1 MVKRL
6 TIPLLALAL
15 CVSARFEKVVNY
27 MKMKPFVAALAVV
40 ASLLSFCSCE
50 KEGVK
55 LFDGNYSFKT
65 SGILTIERTAK
76 VSESDASAEIP
87 ARISDSGNRTFKLP
101 LTSESGQMNIIKTG
115 DNSVIVTMNIV
126 GGDALVFN
134 GKAEGK
140 VLTLD
145 PAVRFLSFRDGAN
158 TVSLEITVS
167 GTAEKHD
174 DVAIFTLEYT
184 GGGETTLYDY
194 KILASEVK
202 CVAKLNED

>member
-1 MVKRL
+1 
-6 TIPLLALAL
+6 
-15 CVSARFEKVVNY
+15 

-40 ASLLSFCSCE
+40 VSLMSLISCE

-65 SGILTIERTAK
+65 SGILTVERTAK
-76 VSESDASAEIP
+76 VSESDASAGILDIP
-87 ARISDSGNRTFKLP
+87 DGNRTFKLP

-115 DNSVIVTMNIV
+115 NNSVIVTMNIV
-126 GGDALVFN
+126 GGDAIVFN

-145 PAVRFLSFRDGAN
+145 PAVRVLSFRDGAN

-184 GGGETTLYDY
+184 GDGETTLYDY

>member
-1 MVKRL
+1 
-6 TIPLLALAL
+6 
-15 CVSARFEKVVNY
+15 
-27 MKMKPFVAALAVV
+27 MKPFVAALAVV
-40 ASLLSFCSCE
+40 VSLMSLISCE

-65 SGILTIERTAK
+65 SGILTVERTAK
-76 VSESDASAEIP
+76 VSESDASAGILDIP
-87 ARISDSGNRTFKLP
+87 DGNRTFKLP
-101 LTSESGQMNIIKTG
+101 LTSESGQMNVIKTG
-115 DNSVIVTMNIV
+115 DNSVIVTMNVV
-126 GGDALVFN
+126 GGDAFVFS

-145 PAVRFLSFRDGAN
+145 PAVRFVSFRDGAN

-174 DVAIFTLEYT
+174 DVAIFALEYT

>member
-1 MVKRL
+1 
-6 TIPLLALAL
+6 
-15 CVSARFEKVVNY
+15 

-40 ASLLSFCSCE
+40 VSLMSLISCE

-65 SGILTIERTAK
+65 SGILTVERTAK
-76 VSESDASAEIP
+76 VSESDASAGILDIP
-87 ARISDSGNRTFKLP
+87 DGNRTFRLA
-101 LTSESGQMNIIKTG
+101 LTSESGQMNVIKTG
-115 DNSVIVTMNIV
+115 DNSVIVTMNVV
-126 GGDALVFN
+126 GGDAFVFS

-145 PAVRFLSFRDGAN
+145 PAVRFVSFRDGAN

-174 DVAIFTLEYT
+174 DVAIFTLEHT

>member
-1 MVKRL
+1 
-6 TIPLLALAL
+6 
-15 CVSARFEKVVNY
+15 

-40 ASLLSFCSCE
+40 VSLMSFCSCE

-76 VSESDASAEIP
+76 VSESDASAGILDIP
-87 ARISDSGNRTFKLP
+87 DGNRTFKLP
-101 LTSESGQMNIIKTG
+101 LTSESGQMNVIKTG
-115 DNSVIVTMNIV
+115 DNSVIVTMNVV
-126 GGDALVFN
+126 GGDAFVFS

-145 PAVRFLSFRDGAN
+145 PAVRFVSFRDGAN
-158 TVSLEITVS
+158 TVSLEVTVS

>member
-1 MVKRL
+1 
-6 TIPLLALAL
+6 
-15 CVSARFEKVVNY
+15 

-40 ASLLSFCSCE
+40 VSLMSFCSCE

-76 VSESDASAEIP
+76 VSESDASAGILDIP
-87 ARISDSGNRTFKLP
+87 DGNRTFRLA
-101 LTSESGQMNIIKTG
+101 LTSESGQMNVIKTG
-115 DNSVIVTMNIV
+115 DNSVIVTMNVV
-126 GGDALVFN
+126 GGEAFVFS

-145 PAVRFLSFRDGAN
+145 PAVRFVSFRDGAN

-174 DVAIFTLEYT
+174 DVAVFTLEYT

>member
-1 MVKRL
+1 
-6 TIPLLALAL
+6 
-15 CVSARFEKVVNY
+15 

-40 ASLLSFCSCE
+40 VSLMSLISCE

-65 SGILTIERTAK
+65 SGILTVERTAK
-76 VSESDASAEIP
+76 VSESDASAGILDIP
-87 ARISDSGNRTFKLP
+87 DGNRAFKLP
-101 LTSESGQMNIIKTG
+101 LTSESGQMNVIKTG
-115 DNSVIVTMNIV
+115 DNSVIVTMNVV
-126 GGDALVFN
+126 GGDAFVFS
-134 GKAEGK
+134 GTAEGK

-145 PAVRFLSFRDGAN
+145 PAVRFVSFRDGAN

-174 DVAIFTLEYT
+174 DVAVFTLEYT

>member
-1 MVKRL
+1 
-6 TIPLLALAL
+6 
-15 CVSARFEKVVNY
+15 

-40 ASLLSFCSCE
+40 VSLMSLISCE

-65 SGILTIERTAK
+65 SGILTVERTAK
-76 VSESDASAEIP
+76 VSESDASAGILDIP
-87 ARISDSGNRTFKLP
+87 DGNRTFRLA
-101 LTSESGQMNIIKTG
+101 LTSESGQMNVIKTG
-115 DNSVIVTMNIV
+115 DNSVIVTMNVV
-126 GGDALVFN
+126 GGDAFVFS

-145 PAVRFLSFRDGAN
+145 PAVRFVSFRDGAS

-174 DVAIFTLEYT
+174 DVAVFTLEYT

>member
-1 MVKRL
+1 
-6 TIPLLALAL
+6 
-15 CVSARFEKVVNY
+15 

-76 VSESDASAEIP
+76 VSESDASAEILDIP
-87 ARISDSGNRTFKLP
+87 DGNRAFKLP

-115 DNSVIVTMNIV
+115 DNSVIVTMNVV
-126 GGDALVFN
+126 GGDAFVFS

>member
-1 MVKRL
+1 
-6 TIPLLALAL
+6 
-15 CVSARFEKVVNY
+15 

-40 ASLLSFCSCE
+40 VSLMSLISCE

-65 SGILTIERTAK
+65 SGILTVERTAK
-76 VSESDASAEIP
+76 VSESDASAGILDIP
-87 ARISDSGNRTFKLP
+87 DGNRTFRLA
-101 LTSESGQMNIIKTG
+101 LTSESGQMNVIKTE
-115 DNSVIVTMNIV
+115 DNSVIVTMNVV
-126 GGDALVFN
+126 GGDAFVFS

-158 TVSLEITVS
+158 TVTLEITVS

>member
-1 MVKRL
+1 
-6 TIPLLALAL
+6 
-15 CVSARFEKVVNY
+15 
-27 MKMKPFVAALAVV
+27 MKPFVAALAVV
-40 ASLLSFCSCE
+40 VSLMSLISCE

-65 SGILTIERTAK
+65 SGILTVERTAK
-76 VSESDASAEIP
+76 VSESDASAGILDIP
-87 ARISDSGNRTFKLP
+87 DGNRTFKLP
-101 LTSESGQMNIIKTG
+101 LTSESGQMNVIKTG
-115 DNSVIVTMNIV
+115 DNSVIVTMNVV
-126 GGDALVFN
+126 GGDAFVFS

-145 PAVRFLSFRDGAN
+145 PAVRFVSFRDGAN

>member
-1 MVKRL
+1 
-6 TIPLLALAL
+6 
-15 CVSARFEKVVNY
+15 

-40 ASLLSFCSCE
+40 VSLMSLISCE

-65 SGILTIERTAK
+65 SGILTVERTAK
-76 VSESDASAEIP
+76 VSESDASAGILDIP
-87 ARISDSGNRTFKLP
+87 DGNRTFRLA
-101 LTSESGQMNIIKTG
+101 LTSESGQMNVIKTG
-115 DNSVIVTMNIV
+115 DNSVIVTMNVV
-126 GGDALVFN
+126 GGDAFVFS

-145 PAVRFLSFRDGAN
+145 PAVRFVSFRDGAN

>member
-1 MVKRL
+1 
-6 TIPLLALAL
+6 
-15 CVSARFEKVVNY
+15 
-27 MKMKPFVAALAVV
+27 MKPFVAALAVV
-40 ASLLSFCSCE
+40 VSLMSLISCE

-65 SGILTIERTAK
+65 SGILTVERTAK
-76 VSESDASAEIP
+76 VSESDASAGILDIP
-87 ARISDSGNRTFKLP
+87 DGNRTFRLA
-101 LTSESGQMNIIKTG
+101 LTSESGQMNVIKTG
-115 DNSVIVTMNIV
+115 DNSVIVTMNVV
-126 GGDALVFN
+126 GGDAFVFR

-145 PAVRFLSFRDGAN
+145 PAVRFVSFRDGAN

>member
-1 MVKRL
+1 
-6 TIPLLALAL
+6 
-15 CVSARFEKVVNY
+15 

-40 ASLLSFCSCE
+40 VSLMSLISCE

-65 SGILTIERTAK
+65 SGILTVERTAK
-76 VSESDASAEIP
+76 VSESDASAGILDIP
-87 ARISDSGNRTFKLP
+87 DGNRTFRLA

-158 TVSLEITVS
+158 TVSLEVTVS

>member
-1 MVKRL
+1 
-6 TIPLLALAL
+6 
-15 CVSARFEKVVNY
+15 

-40 ASLLSFCSCE
+40 VSLMSLISCE

-65 SGILTIERTAK
+65 SGILTVERTAK
-76 VSESDASAEIP
+76 VSESDASAGILDFP
-87 ARISDSGNRTFKLP
+87 DGNRTFRLA
-101 LTSESGQMNIIKTG
+101 LTSESGQMNVIKTG
-115 DNSVIVTMNIV
+115 DNSVIVTMNVV
-126 GGDALVFN
+126 GGDAFVFS

-145 PAVRFLSFRDGAN
+145 PAVRFVSFRDGAN

-174 DVAIFTLEYT
+174 DVAVFTLEYT

>member
-1 MVKRL
+1 
-6 TIPLLALAL
+6 
-15 CVSARFEKVVNY
+15 
-27 MKMKPFVAALAVV
+27 MKMKSFVAALAVV
-40 ASLLSFCSCE
+40 VSLMSLISCE

-65 SGILTIERTAK
+65 SGILTVERTAK
-76 VSESDASAEIP
+76 VSESDASAGILDIP
-87 ARISDSGNRTFKLP
+87 DGNRTFRLA
-101 LTSESGQMNIIKTG
+101 LTSESGQMNVIKTG
-115 DNSVIVTMNIV
+115 DNSVIVTMNVV
-126 GGDALVFN
+126 GGDAFVFS

-145 PAVRFLSFRDGAN
+145 PAVRFVSFRDGAN

>member
-1 MVKRL
+1 
-6 TIPLLALAL
+6 
-15 CVSARFEKVVNY
+15 

-40 ASLLSFCSCE
+40 VSLMSLISCE

-65 SGILTIERTAK
+65 SGILTVERTAK
-76 VSESDASAEIP
+76 VSESDASAGILDIP
-87 ARISDSGNRTFKLP
+87 DGNRTFRLA
-101 LTSESGQMNIIKTG
+101 LTSESGQMNVIKTG

-126 GGDALVFN
+126 GGEAFVFS

-145 PAVRFLSFRDGAN
+145 PAVRFVSFRDGAN

>member
-1 MVKRL
+1 
-6 TIPLLALAL
+6 
-15 CVSARFEKVVNY
+15 

-40 ASLLSFCSCE
+40 VSLMSLISCE

-65 SGILTIERTAK
+65 SGILTVERTAK
-76 VSESDASAEIP
+76 VSESDASAGILDIP
-87 ARISDSGNRTFKLP
+87 DGNRTFRLA
-101 LTSESGQMNIIKTG
+101 LTSESGQMNVIKTG
-115 DNSVIVTMNIV
+115 DNSVIVTMNVV

-202 CVAKLNED
+202 CVARLNED

>member
-1 MVKRL
+1 
-6 TIPLLALAL
+6 
-15 CVSARFEKVVNY
+15 
-27 MKMKPFVAALAVV
+27 MKPFVAALAVV
-40 ASLLSFCSCE
+40 VSLMSLISCE

-76 VSESDASAEIP
+76 VSESDASAEILDIP
-87 ARISDSGNRTFKLP
+87 DGNRTFRLA
-101 LTSESGQMNIIKTG
+101 LTSESGQMNVIKTG
-115 DNSVIVTMNIV
+115 DNSVIVTMNVV
-126 GGDALVFN
+126 GGEAFVFS

-145 PAVRFLSFRDGAN
+145 PAVRFVSFRDGAN
-158 TVSLEITVS
+158 TVSLEVTVS

>member
-1 MVKRL
+1 
-6 TIPLLALAL
+6 
-15 CVSARFEKVVNY
+15 
-27 MKMKPFVAALAVV
+27 MKPFVAALAVV
-40 ASLLSFCSCE
+40 VSLMSLISCE

-65 SGILTIERTAK
+65 SGILTVERTAK
-76 VSESDASAEIP
+76 VSESDASAGILDIP
-87 ARISDSGNRTFKLP
+87 DGNRTFRLA
-101 LTSESGQMNIIKTG
+101 LTSESGQMNVIKTG
-115 DNSVIVTMNIV
+115 DNSVIVTMNVV
-126 GGDALVFN
+126 GGDAFVFS

-145 PAVRFLSFRDGAN
+145 PAVRFVSFRDGAN

-174 DVAIFTLEYT
+174 DVAVFTLEYA

>member
-1 MVKRL
+1 
-6 TIPLLALAL
+6 
-15 CVSARFEKVVNY
+15 
-27 MKMKPFVAALAVV
+27 MKPFVAALAVV
-40 ASLLSFCSCE
+40 VSLMSLISCE

-65 SGILTIERTAK
+65 SGILTVERTAK
-76 VSESDASAEIP
+76 VSESDASAGILDIP
-87 ARISDSGNRTFKLP
+87 DGNRTFRLA
-101 LTSESGQMNIIKTG
+101 LTSESGQMNVIKTG
-115 DNSVIVTMNIV
+115 DNSVIVTMNVV
-126 GGDALVFN
+126 GGDAFVFS

-145 PAVRFLSFRDGAN
+145 PAVRFVSFRDGAS

-174 DVAIFTLEYT
+174 DVAVFTLEYT

>member
-1 MVKRL
+1 
-6 TIPLLALAL
+6 
-15 CVSARFEKVVNY
+15 

-40 ASLLSFCSCE
+40 VSLMSLISCE
-50 KEGVK
+50 KEGVR

-65 SGILTIERTAK
+65 SGILTVERTAK
-76 VSESDASAEIP
+76 VSESDASAGILDIP
-87 ARISDSGNRTFKLP
+87 DGNRTFRLA
-101 LTSESGQMNIIKTG
+101 LTSESGQMNVIKTG
-115 DNSVIVTMNIV
+115 DNSVIVTMNVV
-126 GGDALVFN
+126 GGDAFVFS

-145 PAVRFLSFRDGAN
+145 PAVRFVSFRDGAN

-174 DVAIFTLEYT
+174 DVAVFTLEYT

>member
-1 MVKRL
+1 
-6 TIPLLALAL
+6 
-15 CVSARFEKVVNY
+15 
-27 MKMKPFVAALAVV
+27 MKPFVAALAVV
-40 ASLLSFCSCE
+40 VSLMSFCSCE

-76 VSESDASAEIP
+76 VSESDASAGILDIP
-87 ARISDSGNRTFKLP
+87 DGNRTFRLA
-101 LTSESGQMNIIKTG
+101 LTSESGQMNVIKTG
-115 DNSVIVTMNIV
+115 DNSVIVTMNVV
-126 GGDALVFN
+126 GGDAFVFS

-145 PAVRFLSFRDGAN
+145 PAVRFVSFRDGAN
-158 TVSLEITVS
+158 TVSLEVTVS

-174 DVAIFTLEYT
+174 DVAVFTLEYT

>member
-1 MVKRL
+1 
-6 TIPLLALAL
+6 
-15 CVSARFEKVVNY
+15 
-27 MKMKPFVAALAVV
+27 MKPFVAALAVV
-40 ASLLSFCSCE
+40 ASLMSLISCE

-65 SGILTIERTAK
+65 SGILTVERTAK
-76 VSESDASAEIP
+76 VSESDASAGILDIP
-87 ARISDSGNRTFKLP
+87 DGNRTFRLA
-101 LTSESGQMNIIKTG
+101 LTSESGQMNVIKTG
-115 DNSVIVTMNIV
+115 DNSVIVTMNVV
-126 GGDALVFN
+126 GGDAFVFS

-145 PAVRFLSFRDGAN
+145 PAVRFVSFRDGAS

-174 DVAIFTLEYT
+174 DVAVFTLEYT

>member
-1 MVKRL
+1 
-6 TIPLLALAL
+6 
-15 CVSARFEKVVNY
+15 

-40 ASLLSFCSCE
+40 VSLMSLISCE

-65 SGILTIERTAK
+65 SGILTVERTAK
-76 VSESDASAEIP
+76 VSESDASAGILDIP
-87 ARISDSGNRTFKLP
+87 DGNRTFKLA
-101 LTSESGQMNIIKTG
+101 LTSESGQMNVIKTG
-115 DNSVIVTMNIV
+115 DNSVIVTMNVV
-126 GGDALVFN
+126 GGDAFVFS

-145 PAVRFLSFRDGAN
+145 HAVRFVSFRDGAN
-158 TVSLEITVS
+158 TVSLEVTVS

>member
-1 MVKRL
+1 
-6 TIPLLALAL
+6 
-15 CVSARFEKVVNY
+15 

-40 ASLLSFCSCE
+40 VSLMSLISCE

-76 VSESDASAEIP
+76 VSESDSSTEIP
-87 ARISDSGNRTFKLP
+87 ARISDSGNTGWSDIDLPDLPDVNFPDGNRTFKLP

-115 DNSVIVTMNIV
+115 DNSVIVTMNVV
-126 GGDALVFN
+126 GGDAFVFS

-145 PAVRFLSFRDGAN
+145 PAVRFVSFRDGAN

>member
-1 MVKRL
+1 
-6 TIPLLALAL
+6 
-15 CVSARFEKVVNY
+15 

-40 ASLLSFCSCE
+40 ASLMSLISCE

-65 SGILTIERTAK
+65 SGILTVERTAK
-76 VSESDASAEIP
+76 VSESDASAGILDIP
-87 ARISDSGNRTFKLP
+87 DGNRTFRLA
-101 LTSESGQMNIIKTG
+101 LTSESGQMNVIKTG
-115 DNSVIVTMNIV
+115 DNSVIVTMNVV
-126 GGDALVFN
+126 GGEAFVFS

-145 PAVRFLSFRDGAN
+145 PAVRFVSFRDGAN

>member
-1 MVKRL
+1 
-6 TIPLLALAL
+6 
-15 CVSARFEKVVNY
+15 

-40 ASLLSFCSCE
+40 ASLMSLISCE

-65 SGILTIERTAK
+65 SGILTVERTAK
-76 VSESDASAEIP
+76 VSESDASAGILDIP
-87 ARISDSGNRTFKLP
+87 DGNRTFKLP
-101 LTSESGQMNIIKTG
+101 LTSESGQMNVIKTG
-115 DNSVIVTMNIV
+115 DNSVIVTMNVV
-126 GGDALVFN
+126 GGDAFVFS

-145 PAVRFLSFRDGAN
+145 PAVRFVSFRDGAN

-174 DVAIFTLEYT
+174 DVAVFTLEYT

>member
-1 MVKRL
+1 
-6 TIPLLALAL
+6 
-15 CVSARFEKVVNY
+15 

-40 ASLLSFCSCE
+40 VSLMSLISCK

-65 SGILTIERTAK
+65 SGILTVERTAK
-76 VSESDASAEIP
+76 VSESDASAGILDIP
-87 ARISDSGNRTFKLP
+87 DGNRTFRLA
-101 LTSESGQMNIIKTG
+101 LTSESGQMNVIKTG
-115 DNSVIVTMNIV
+115 DNSVIVTMNVV
-126 GGDALVFN
+126 GGDAFVFS

-145 PAVRFLSFRDGAN
+145 PAVRFVSFRDGAN

-174 DVAIFTLEYT
+174 DVAVFTLEYT

>member
-1 MVKRL
+1 
-6 TIPLLALAL
+6 
-15 CVSARFEKVVNY
+15 

-65 SGILTIERTAK
+65 SGILTVERTAK
-76 VSESDASAEIP
+76 VSESDASTGILDIP
-87 ARISDSGNRTFKLP
+87 DGNRTFRLA
-101 LTSESGQMNIIKTG
+101 LTSESGQMNVIKTG
-115 DNSVIVTMNIV
+115 DNSVIVTMNVV
-126 GGDALVFN
+126 GGDAFVFS

-145 PAVRFLSFRDGAN
+145 PAVRFVSFRDGAN
-158 TVSLEITVS
+158 TVSLEVTVS

-174 DVAIFTLEYT
+174 DVAVFTLEYT

>member
-1 MVKRL
+1 
-6 TIPLLALAL
+6 
-15 CVSARFEKVVNY
+15 

-40 ASLLSFCSCE
+40 VSLMSLISCE

-65 SGILTIERTAK
+65 SGILTVERTAK
-76 VSESDASAEIP
+76 VSESNASAGILDIP
-87 ARISDSGNRTFKLP
+87 DGNRTFRLA
-101 LTSESGQMNIIKTG
+101 LTSESGQMNVIKTG
-115 DNSVIVTMNIV
+115 DNSVIVTMNVV
-126 GGDALVFN
+126 GGDAFVFS

-145 PAVRFLSFRDGAN
+145 PAVRFVSFRDGAN
-158 TVSLEITVS
+158 TVSLEVTVS

>member
-1 MVKRL
+1 
-6 TIPLLALAL
+6 
-15 CVSARFEKVVNY
+15 

-40 ASLLSFCSCE
+40 VSLMSLISCE

-65 SGILTIERTAK
+65 SGILTVERTAK
-76 VSESDASAEIP
+76 VSESDASAGILDIP
-87 ARISDSGNRTFKLP
+87 DGKRTFRLA
-101 LTSESGQMNIIKTG
+101 LTSESGQMNVIKTG
-115 DNSVIVTMNIV
+115 DNSVIVTMNVV
-126 GGDALVFN
+126 GGDAFVFS

-145 PAVRFLSFRDGAN
+145 PAVRFVSFRDGAN

>member
-1 MVKRL
+1 
-6 TIPLLALAL
+6 
-15 CVSARFEKVVNY
+15 

-40 ASLLSFCSCE
+40 VSLMSLISCE

-65 SGILTIERTAK
+65 SGILTVERTAK
-76 VSESDASAEIP
+76 VSESDASAGILDIP
-87 ARISDSGNRTFKLP
+87 DGNRTFRLA
-101 LTSESGQMNIIKTG
+101 LTSESGQMNVIKTG
-115 DNSVIVTMNIV
+115 DNSVIVTMNVV
-126 GGDALVFN
+126 GGDAFVFS

-145 PAVRFLSFRDGAN
+145 PAVRFVSFRDGAN
-158 TVSLEITVS
+158 TASLEITVS

>member
-1 MVKRL
+1 
-6 TIPLLALAL
+6 
-15 CVSARFEKVVNY
+15 
-27 MKMKPFVAALAVV
+27 MKPFVAALAVV
-40 ASLLSFCSCE
+40 VSLMSLISCE

-65 SGILTIERTAK
+65 SGILTVERTAK
-76 VSESDASAEIP
+76 VSESDASAGILDIP
-87 ARISDSGNRTFKLP
+87 DGNRTFRLA

-115 DNSVIVTMNIV
+115 DNSVIVTMNII

>member
-1 MVKRL
+1 
-6 TIPLLALAL
+6 
-15 CVSARFEKVVNY
+15 
-27 MKMKPFVAALAVV
+27 MKMKPFIAALAVV
-40 ASLLSFCSCE
+40 VSLMSLISCE

-65 SGILTIERTAK
+65 SGILTVERTAK
-76 VSESDASAEIP
+76 VSESDASAGILDIP
-87 ARISDSGNRTFKLP
+87 DGNRTFRLA
-101 LTSESGQMNIIKTG
+101 LTSESGQMNVIKTG
-115 DNSVIVTMNIV
+115 DNSVIVTMNVV
-126 GGDALVFN
+126 GGDAFVFS

-145 PAVRFLSFRDGAN
+145 PAVRFVSFRDGAN
-158 TVSLEITVS
+158 TVSLEVTVS

>member
-1 MVKRL
+1 
-6 TIPLLALAL
+6 
-15 CVSARFEKVVNY
+15 

-40 ASLLSFCSCE
+40 VPLMSLISCE

-65 SGILTIERTAK
+65 SGILTVERTAK
-76 VSESDASAEIP
+76 VSESDASAGILDIP
-87 ARISDSGNRTFKLP
+87 DGNRTFRLA
-101 LTSESGQMNIIKTG
+101 LTSESGQMNVIKTG
-115 DNSVIVTMNIV
+115 DNSVIVTMNVV
-126 GGDALVFN
+126 GGDAFVFS

-145 PAVRFLSFRDGAN
+145 PAVRFVSFRDGAN

-174 DVAIFTLEYT
+174 DVAVFTLEYT

>member
-1 MVKRL
+1 
-6 TIPLLALAL
+6 
-15 CVSARFEKVVNY
+15 
-27 MKMKPFVAALAVV
+27 MKPFVAALAVV
-40 ASLLSFCSCE
+40 VSLMSLISCE

-65 SGILTIERTAK
+65 SGILTVERTAK
-76 VSESDASAEIP
+76 VSESDASAGILDIP
-87 ARISDSGNRTFKLP
+87 DGNRTFRLA
-101 LTSESGQMNIIKTG
+101 LTSESGQMNVIKTG
-115 DNSVIVTMNIV
+115 DNSVIVTMNVV
-126 GGDALVFN
+126 GGDAFVFS

-145 PAVRFLSFRDGAN
+145 PAVRFVSFRDGAN

-184 GGGETTLYDY
+184 GDGETTLYDY

>member
-1 MVKRL
+1 
-6 TIPLLALAL
+6 
-15 CVSARFEKVVNY
+15 

-40 ASLLSFCSCE
+40 VSLMSLISCE

-65 SGILTIERTAK
+65 SGILTVERTAK
-76 VSESDASAEIP
+76 VSESDASAGILDIP
-87 ARISDSGNRTFKLP
+87 DGNRTFRLA
-101 LTSESGQMNIIKTG
+101 LTSESGQMNVIKTG
-115 DNSVIVTMNIV
+115 DNSVIVTMNVV
-126 GGDALVFN
+126 GGDAFVFS

-140 VLTLD
+140 ALTLD
-145 PAVRFLSFRDGAN
+145 PAVRFVSFRDGAN

>member
-1 MVKRL
+1 
-6 TIPLLALAL
+6 
-15 CVSARFEKVVNY
+15 
-27 MKMKPFVAALAVV
+27 MKPFVAALAVV
-40 ASLLSFCSCE
+40 VSLMSLISCE

-55 LFDGNYSFKT
+55 LCDGNYSFKT
-65 SGILTIERTAK
+65 SGILTVERTAK
-76 VSESDASAEIP
+76 VSESDASAGILDIP
-87 ARISDSGNRTFKLP
+87 DGNRTFRLA
-101 LTSESGQMNIIKTG
+101 LTSESGQMNVIKTG
-115 DNSVIVTMNIV
+115 DNSVIVTMNVV
-126 GGDALVFN
+126 GGDAFVFS

-145 PAVRFLSFRDGAN
+145 PAVRFVSFRDGAN

>member
-1 MVKRL
+1 
-6 TIPLLALAL
+6 
-15 CVSARFEKVVNY
+15 
-27 MKMKPFVAALAVV
+27 MKPFVAALAVV
-40 ASLLSFCSCE
+40 VSLMSLISCE

-65 SGILTIERTAK
+65 SGILTVERTAK
-76 VSESDASAEIP
+76 VSESDASAGILDIP
-87 ARISDSGNRTFKLP
+87 DGNRTFRLA
-101 LTSESGQMNIIKTG
+101 LTSESGQMNVIKTG
-115 DNSVIVTMNIV
+115 DNSLIVTMNVV
-126 GGDALVFN
+126 GGDALVFS
-134 GKAEGK
+134 GKTEGK

-145 PAVRFLSFRDGAN
+145 PAVRFVSFRDGAN

-202 CVAKLNED
+202 CVAKLNEDR

>member
-1 MVKRL
+1 
-6 TIPLLALAL
+6 
-15 CVSARFEKVVNY
+15 

-40 ASLLSFCSCE
+40 VSLMSLISCE

-65 SGILTIERTAK
+65 SGILTVERTAK
-76 VSESDASAEIP
+76 VSESDASAGILDIP
-87 ARISDSGNRTFKLP
+87 DGNRTFRLA
-101 LTSESGQMNIIKTG
+101 LTSESGQMNVIKTG
-115 DNSVIVTMNIV
+115 DNSVIVTMNVV
-126 GGDALVFN
+126 GGDAFVFS

-145 PAVRFLSFRDGAN
+145 PAVRFVSFRDGAN

-174 DVAIFTLEYT
+174 DVAVFTLEYT
-184 GGGETTLYDY
+184 GGGDTTLYDY